1 MVVGNMSKNDKIP
14 SKVNHLA
21 ADISIS
27 RGRLSE
33 IPCTGMW
40 K

>member
-1 MVVGNMSKNDKIP
+1 MVVGNMSKNYKIP

-27 RGRLSE
+27 RGRLPE
-33 IPCTGMW
+33 IPCTSM
-40 K
+40 